1 MKKLLFIIAIAVGAV
16 SCFSPYGELSS
27 IANVPGVEA
36 GKGNNNYNGTTKYKG
51 ALLPDPDYGGREDM
65 VYLLELVDNQNG
77 DIDDET
83 FVTQLTE
90 KVFECTDRFI
100 YIHDPEESDDYW
112 SYAGEWVG
120 GQMYYSLSLIEDGTF
135 VIRYYPGCAFH
146 DCGLEE
152 LGYKGWH
159 STGVWEYDKETNTLY
174 TSEDKSYAAKVLYFD
189 GEFAVLEGHVC
200 PMWMYNSDSHNYR
213 RSSPMELYGFKFSD
227 GKAEYLDG
235 FKLTYKEYIALEE
248 QLNAEQ

>member
-1 MKKLLFIIAIAVGAV
+1 MKKLLFIIAIAVGVV

-36 GKGNNNYNGTTKYKG
+36 GKGNNYNGATKYKG
-51 ALLPDPDYGGREDM
+51 ALLPHPDYGGRLDM
-65 VYLLELVDNQNG
+65 IYLLELVGKQKE

-135 VIRYYPGCAFH
+135 VILKRFLSFFFAFMQ
-146 DCGLEE
+146 
-152 LGYKGWH
+152 K
-159 STGVWEYDKETNTLY
+159 
-174 TSEDKSYAAKVLYFD
+174 
-189 GEFAVLEGHVC
+189 
-200 PMWMYNSDSHNYR
+200 
-213 RSSPMELYGFKFSD
+213 
-227 GKAEYLDG
+227 
-235 FKLTYKEYIALEE
+235 
-248 QLNAEQ
+248 